1 MIKNPIPELKG
12 KNIAI
17 LAMGNSQLDYHK
29 MVTHSKKFDEVWAIN
44 AMVGVLKRVDRAF
57 IMDPVSRFFDTDDAG
72 NMTTM
77 MRETLPTVE
86 CPIYTCELDKRVP
99 ALEEYPIETIVKDLD
114 CGYFNNTI
122 SYAIAF
128 ALWNEVGGIN
138 MFGADFTYKSNLL
151 FAESGRAC
159 CEFWLAK
166 CMDEGI
172 IVQVAVTSG
181 LLDAD
186 VPLQEK
192 MYGYHRLEDPLVTYM
207 VENKLKIC
215 RWSEVEKQK
224 AIPMGLVGR
233 KDGQVQEG
241 LIVEPEKY

>member
-1 MIKNPIPELKG
+1 MIKKPIPDLKG

-86 CPIYTCELDKRVP
+86 CPIYTCELDERVP
-99 ALEEYPIETIVKDLD
+99 ALEEYPIETIVTDLN

-122 SYAIAF
+122 SYVIAF

-192 MYGYHRLEDPLVTYM
+192 MYGYHRLEDPFVTYM
-207 VENKLKIC
+207 VEDKLKIC
-215 RWSEVEKQK
+215 KWSEVEKQK

-233 KDGQVQEG
+233 KDGQIEEG

>member
-1 MIKNPIPELKG
+1 MIKKPIPDLKG

-44 AMVGVLKRVDRAF
+44 AMVGVLKKVDRAF

-86 CPIYTCELDKRVP
+86 YPIYTCELDERVP
-99 ALEEYPIETIVKDLD
+99 ALEEYPIETIVTDLN

-138 MFGADFTYKSNLL
+138 MLGADFTYKGNLYL
-151 FAESGRAC
+151 S
-159 CEFWLAK
+159 
-166 CMDEGI
+166 
-172 IVQVAVTSG
+172 
-181 LLDAD
+181 
-186 VPLQEK
+186 
-192 MYGYHRLEDPLVTYM
+192 
-207 VENKLKIC
+207 
-215 RWSEVEKQK
+215 
-224 AIPMGLVGR
+224 
-233 KDGQVQEG
+233 
-241 LIVEPEKY
+241 LIHI

>member
-1 MIKNPIPELKG
+1 MIKKPIPDLKG

-77 MRETLPTVE
+77 MKETLPTVE

-122 SYAIAF
+122 AYAIAF

-192 MYGYHRLEDPLVTYM
+192 MYGYHRLEDPFVTYM
-207 VENKLKIC
+207 IEDKLKIC
-215 RWSEVEKQK
+215 RWSEVKKQK

-233 KDGQVQEG
+233 KDGQIQEG

>member
-1 MIKNPIPELKG
+1 MIKNPIPDLKG

-44 AMVGVLKRVDRAF
+44 AMVGVLKRIDRAF
-57 IMDPVSRFFDTDDAG
+57 IMDPVSRFFDTNDAG

-77 MRETLPTVE
+77 MKETLPTIE
-86 CPIYTCELDKRVP
+86 CPIYTCELDKRVS
-99 ALEEYPIETIVKDLD
+99 ALEEYPIETIVKDLN

-122 SYAIAF
+122 AYAIAF
-128 ALWNEVGGIN
+128 ALWNQVGGVN
-138 MFGADFTYKSNLL
+138 MFGADFTYKGNLY

-192 MYGYHRLEDPLVTYM
+192 MYGYHRLEDPFVTYM
-207 VENKLKIC
+207 VEDKLKIC

-224 AIPMGLVGR
+224 AIPIGLVGR

>member
-1 MIKNPIPELKG
+1 MIKKPLPDLKG

-77 MRETLPTVE
+77 MKETLPTVE

-122 SYAIAF
+122 AYAIAF
-128 ALWNEVGGIN
+128 ALWNQVGGVN

-192 MYGYHRLEDPLVTYM
+192 MYGYHRLEDPFVTYM
-207 VENKLKIC
+207 VEDKLKIC
-215 RWSEVEKQK
+215 RWSTVEKQK
-224 AIPMGLVGR
+224 AIPIGLVGR
-233 KDGQVQEG
+233 KDGQIEEG

>member
-99 ALEEYPIETIVKDLD
+99 ALDEYPIETIVKDLD

-192 MYGYHRLEDPLVTYM
+192 MYGYHRLEDPFVTYM

>member
-1 MIKNPIPELKG
+1 MIKNPIPDLKG

-122 SYAIAF
+122 AYAIAF

-192 MYGYHRLEDPLVTYM
+192 MYGYHRLEDPFVTYM

>member
-1 MIKNPIPELKG
+1 MIKKPIPDLKG

-77 MRETLPTVE
+77 MKETLPTVE

-122 SYAIAF
+122 AYAIAF

-192 MYGYHRLEDPLVTYM
+192 MYGYHRLEDPFVTYM
-207 VENKLKIC
+207 VEDKLKIC
-215 RWSEVEKQK
+215 KWSEVEKQK

-233 KDGQVQEG
+233 KDGQIEEG

>member
-44 AMVGVLKRVDRAF
+44 AMVGVLKRIDRAF
-57 IMDPVSRFFDTDDAG
+57 IMDPVSRFFDTNDAG

-77 MRETLPTVE
+77 MKETLPTIE
-86 CPIYTCELDKRVP
+86 YPIYTCELDKRVP

-192 MYGYHRLEDPLVTYM
+192 MYGYHRLEDPFVTYM

>member
-1 MIKNPIPELKG
+1 MIKTPIPELKG

-44 AMVGVLKRVDRAF
+44 AMVGVLKRIDRAF
-57 IMDPVSRFFDTDDAG
+57 IMDPVSRFFDTNDAG

-77 MRETLPTVE
+77 MKETLPTIE
-86 CPIYTCELDKRVP
+86 YPIYTCELDKRVP

-122 SYAIAF
+122 AYAIAF
-128 ALWNEVGGIN
+128 ALWNKVGGIN

-192 MYGYHRLEDPLVTYM
+192 MYGYHRLEDPFVTYM
-207 VENKLKIC
+207 VEDKLKIC
-215 RWSEVEKQK
+215 RWSTVEKQK
-224 AIPMGLVGR
+224 AIPIGLVGR
-233 KDGQVQEG
+233 KDGQIEEG

>member
-1 MIKNPIPELKG
+1 MIKNPIPDLKG

-44 AMVGVLKRVDRAF
+44 AMVGVLKRIDRAF
-57 IMDPVSRFFDTDDAG
+57 IMDPVSRFFDTNDAG

-77 MRETLPTVE
+77 MKETLPTVE
-86 CPIYTCELDKRVP
+86 YPIYTCELDERVS
-99 ALEEYPIETIVKDLD
+99 ALEEYPIETIVKELD

-122 SYAIAF
+122 AYAIAF
-128 ALWNEVGGIN
+128 ALWNQVGGVN
-138 MFGADFTYKSNLL
+138 MFGADFTYKGNLY

-192 MYGYHRLEDPLVTYM
+192 MYGYHRLEDPFVTYM
-207 VENKLKIC
+207 VEDKLKIC
-215 RWSEVEKQK
+215 RWSTVEKQK
-224 AIPMGLVGR
+224 AIPIGLVGR
-233 KDGQVQEG
+233 KDGQIEEG

>member
-1 MIKNPIPELKG
+1 MIKNPIPDLKG

-192 MYGYHRLEDPLVTYM
+192 MYGYHRLEDPFVTYM

>member
-1 MIKNPIPELKG
+1 MIKNPIPDLKG

-44 AMVGVLKRVDRAF
+44 AMVGVLKRIDRAF
-57 IMDPVSRFFDTDDAG
+57 IMDPVSRFFDTNDAG

-77 MRETLPTVE
+77 MKETLPTIE
-86 CPIYTCELDKRVP
+86 YPIYTCELDKRVS
-99 ALEEYPIETIVKDLD
+99 ALEEYPIETIVKDLN

-122 SYAIAF
+122 AYAIAF
-128 ALWNEVGGIN
+128 ALWNQVGGVN
-138 MFGADFTYKSNLL
+138 MFGADFTYKGNLY

-192 MYGYHRLEDPLVTYM
+192 MYGYHRLEDPFVTYM
-207 VENKLKIC
+207 VEDKLKIC

-224 AIPMGLVGR
+224 AIPIGLVGR

>member
-192 MYGYHRLEDPLVTYM
+192 MYGYHRLEDPFVTYM
-207 VENKLKIC
+207 VEDKLKIC

-224 AIPMGLVGR
+224 AIPIGLVGR
-233 KDGQVQEG
+233 KDGQIEEG

>member
-86 CPIYTCELDKRVP
+86 CTIYTCELDKRVP

-192 MYGYHRLEDPLVTYM
+192 MYGYHRLEDPFVTYM

>member
-138 MFGADFTYKSNLL
+138 MFGAAFTYKSNLL

-192 MYGYHRLEDPLVTYM
+192 MYGYHRLEDPFVTYM
-207 VENKLKIC
+207 VEDKLKIC

-224 AIPMGLVGR
+224 AIPIGLVGR
-233 KDGQVQEG
+233 KDGQIE
-241 LIVEPEKY
+241 

>member
-122 SYAIAF
+122 AYAIAF

-192 MYGYHRLEDPLVTYM
+192 MYGYHRLEDPFVTYM

>member
-138 MFGADFTYKSNLL
+138 MFGADFTYKGNLY

-192 MYGYHRLEDPLVTYM
+192 MYGYHRLEDPFVTYM

>member
-86 CPIYTCELDKRVP
+86 CPIYTCELDERVP
-99 ALEEYPIETIVKDLD
+99 ALEEYPIETIVTDLN

-122 SYAIAF
+122 SYVIAF

-138 MFGADFTYKSNLL
+138 MFGADFTYKGNLY

-192 MYGYHRLEDPLVTYM
+192 MYGYHRLEDPFVTYM
-207 VENKLKIC
+207 VEDKLKIC
-215 RWSEVEKQK
+215 KWSEVEKQK

-233 KDGQVQEG
+233 KDGQIEEG

>member
-1 MIKNPIPELKG
+1 
-12 KNIAI
+12 
-17 LAMGNSQLDYHK
+17 
-29 MVTHSKKFDEVWAIN
+29 
-44 AMVGVLKRVDRAF
+44 
-57 IMDPVSRFFDTDDAG
+57 
-72 NMTTM
+72 MTTM
-77 MRETLPTVE
+77 MKETLPTVE
-86 CPIYTCELDKRVP
+86 CPIYTCELDKRVS

-122 SYAIAF
+122 AYAIAF
-128 ALWNEVGGIN
+128 ALWNQVGGVN

-192 MYGYHRLEDPLVTYM
+192 MYGYHRLEDPFVTYM
-207 VENKLKIC
+207 VEDKLKIC

-224 AIPMGLVGR
+224 AIPIG
-233 KDGQVQEG
+233 
-241 LIVEPEKY
+241 

>member
-192 MYGYHRLEDPLVTYM
+192 MYGYHRLEDPFVTYM
-207 VENKLKIC
+207 VEDKLKIC
-215 RWSEVEKQK
+215 KWSEVEKQQ

-233 KDGQVQEG
+233 HDEQGQER
-241 LIVEPEKY
+241 IVEPKKY

>member
-192 MYGYHRLEDPLVTYM
+192 MYGYHRLEDPFVTYM
-207 VENKLKIC
+207 VEDKLKIC

>member
-1 MIKNPIPELKG
+1 MIKKPLPDLKG

-44 AMVGVLKRVDRAF
+44 AMVGVLKRIDRAF
-57 IMDPVSRFFDTDDAG
+57 IMDPVSRFFDTNDAG

-77 MRETLPTVE
+77 MKETLPTVE
-86 CPIYTCELDKRVP
+86 YPIYTCELDERVS
-99 ALEEYPIETIVKDLD
+99 ALEEYPIETIVKELD

-122 SYAIAF
+122 AYAIAF
-128 ALWNEVGGIN
+128 ALWNQVGGIN
-138 MFGADFTYKSNLL
+138 MFGADFTYKGNLY

-192 MYGYHRLEDPLVTYM
+192 MYGYHRLEDPFVTYM
-207 VENKLKIC
+207 VEDKLKIC
-215 RWSEVEKQK
+215 RWSTVEKQK
-224 AIPMGLVGR
+224 AIPIGLVGR
-233 KDGQVQEG
+233 KDGQIEEG